1 MRMKKGVRISQ
12 MRLIVPLGLVLA
24 LMLMVPEVAAQSG
37 REGTHLQVGLAGGP
51 GIGAQAAYIQAG
63 RFLSRDLVFYVN
75 AMPRFVGYEGS
86 VQMSAG
92 VGGSLRIANALRVIL
107 NRGNINRDFDVGL
120 RFGPGL
126 NFVRDET
133 RADANQR
140 SSLFLEPFVR
150 YVTPF
155 RTDRTLFIE
164 LAPHRPALRIGLW
177 M

>member
-1 MRMKKGVRISQ
+1 MKKGLRISQ
-12 MRLIVPLGLVLA
+12 MALIVPLSLGLTMALA
-24 LMLMVPEVAAQSG
+24 VHEATAQSG
-37 REGTHLQVGLAGGP
+37 REGMHLQVGVAGGP
-51 GIGAQAAYIQAG
+51 GLGAQAAYIQAG

-75 AMPRFVGYEGS
+75 TMPRFIGYEGS
-86 VQMSAG
+86 IQMSVG

-107 NRGNINRDFDVGL
+107 NRGNINRDLDVGL

-155 RTDRTLFIE
+155 RTNQTLFIE